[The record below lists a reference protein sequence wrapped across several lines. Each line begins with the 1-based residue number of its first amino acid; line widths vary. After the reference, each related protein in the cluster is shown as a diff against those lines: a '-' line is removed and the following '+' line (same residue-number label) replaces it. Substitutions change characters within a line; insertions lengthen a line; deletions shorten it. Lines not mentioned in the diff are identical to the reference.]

1 MVYFGKYLKD
11 YLEFNNISQSEFAIR
26 MGITQKHMNEILNG
40 KTNITLEMAGNI
52 ERLTGISSSFIINVE
67 NSRKIKENILK
78 EYGTSEN
85 VKKIISKEYYINE
98 LKRNNWITFKD
109 ETNILQ
115 TCIDLLNFLKV
126 KDFKVVEKLEQQVL
140 FKKTGNDFKKLA
152 LWIAHCDE
160 TVQNQ
165 EVNEYNHYNL
175 LFLVKDL
182 KEYAYEKEINLEE
195 IKNIFNKYGM
205 YFACEKA
212 IKGTKV
218 RGCFKVKGK
227 HPTVYIT
234 DNYAG
239 KDSLFFELFHEL
251 GHCKSDYNEA
261 QSKVIIDG
269 NKEKE
274 EKADRFALNA
284 MIDEGVWNKVIESD
298 LKEETLKEI
307 SEEYR
312 IPMSFIVG
320 RLAKVNKI
328 SYDSRIYK
336 KYYKK

>member
-1 MVYFGKYLKD
+1 MIYFGKYLKD
-11 YLEFNNISQSEFAIR
+11 YLEFNNISQSEFAMR

-67 NSRKIKENILK
+67 NSRKIKEKILE

-85 VKKIISKEYYINE
+85 VKKAITKEYYINE
-98 LKRNNWITFKD
+98 LKKNNWITFKD
-109 ETNILQ
+109 ESNILQ
-115 TCIDLLNFLKV
+115 VCIDLLNFLKV
-126 KDFKVVEKLEQQVL
+126 KDFKVIEKLEQQVL

-160 TVQNQ
+160 MVQKQ
-165 EVNEYNHYNL
+165 EVKEYNNYNL
-175 LFLVKDL
+175 LFLISDL
-182 KEYAYEKEINLEE
+182 KDYAYQKEINLDE
-195 IKNIFNKYGM
+195 IRDILNSYGIF
-205 YFACEKA
+205 FVCEKA

-227 HPTVYIT
+227 HPAIYVT

-239 KDSLFFELFHEL
+239 KDSFFFELFHEL
-251 GHCKSDYNEA
+251 GHCKSDYNDA
-261 QSKVIIDG
+261 QNKIIIDG

-274 EKADRFALNA
+274 EKADKFALNA
-284 MIDEGVWNKVIESD
+284 MIDDDIWGEILESD
-298 LKEETLKEI
+298 LKEATLKQF
-307 SEEYR
+307 SEKYK
-312 IPMSFIVG
+312 IAMSFIVG

-328 SYDSRIYK
+328 TYDSKIYQQNYK
-336 KYYKK
+336 K